1 MYLSCTAIISLH
13 HAIVSRNINKWGQ
26 ALPSGQFDIWH
37 PWSETWASSYI
48 RQMVAGGRSKMK
60 GSVRDLT
67 SARRHIMEER
77 DTLRQKLDALDTAD
91 DNMEG
96 L

>member
-1 MYLSCTAIISLH
+1 
-13 HAIVSRNINKWGQ
+13 
-26 ALPSGQFDIWH
+26 
-37 PWSETWASSYI
+37 
-48 RQMVAGGRSKMK
+48 MVAGGRSKMK

-67 SARRHIMEER
+67 SARLQIMEER
-77 DTLRQKLDALDTAD
+77 DTLRRKLDALDTAD

>member
-1 MYLSCTAIISLH
+1 
-13 HAIVSRNINKWGQ
+13 
-26 ALPSGQFDIWH
+26 
-37 PWSETWASSYI
+37 
-48 RQMVAGGRSKMK
+48 MVAGGRSKMK

-67 SARRHIMEER
+67 SARRQIMEER
-77 DTLRQKLDALDTAD
+77 DTLRRKLDALDTAD

>member
-1 MYLSCTAIISLH
+1 
-13 HAIVSRNINKWGQ
+13 
-26 ALPSGQFDIWH
+26 
-37 PWSETWASSYI
+37 
-48 RQMVAGGRSKMK
+48 MK

-67 SARRHIMEER
+67 SARCHIMEER

-96 L
+96 LELI

>member
-1 MYLSCTAIISLH
+1 
-13 HAIVSRNINKWGQ
+13 
-26 ALPSGQFDIWH
+26 
-37 PWSETWASSYI
+37 
-48 RQMVAGGRSKMK
+48 MVAGGRSKMK